1 MSAEDLGM
9 RELGQFLATLRLL
22 QDPSANSRIGVPALD
37 KLLANN
43 TTRFDPTNLSAIPAP
58 LFIEITSP
66 SPKSGK
72 TECLYWV
79 IANLVLGSHTH
90 GNPKDIAPHQADEA
104 TRNPTH
110 KIPDDSADHVPEDS
124 EIQATDG
131 EIYHETDVGHDPGPE
146 LDHHNALP
154 STNLT
159 KETHSLPTTIAL
171 LSTSGINIPR
181 LTQILHQ
188 HLLSTTPNLPLSTAQ
203 EVIHT
208 ALSHIHIF
216 QPSSLSSLIATVSSL
231 PTYFLDPRNGSAER
245 RVGAIIIDSPS
256 TFLWADKV
264 GSTGTTG
271 QGQSKYPALAA
282 TLKRVSTILSA
293 PIVYTTSHFSATD
306 TTTTSSDSA
315 ALRPQL
321 PSPFPTLPTLRL
333 VIDRNAVAGFN
344 RDIDAE
350 TAGKHAEGRDKAV
363 REAGFKVSVNRWSNE
378 GREGGYRDGH
388 TVGFE
393 VKIDGKGVTVV

>member
-1 MSAEDLGM
+1 
-9 RELGQFLATLRLL
+9 
-22 QDPSANSRIGVPALD
+22 LD

-58 LFIEITSP
+58 PVIEITSP
-66 SPKSGK
+66 GPKSGK

-90 GNPKDIAPHQADEA
+90 GNPKDIAPHQAAEA

-110 KIPDDSADHVPEDS
+110 KIPHDPADHVPEDS
-124 EIQATDG
+124 EIQATDS
-131 EIYHETDVGHDPGPE
+131 EIHHETDVGHDPGPE
-146 LDHHNALP
+146 LDHHNALS

-188 HLLSTTPNLPLSTAQ
+188 HLLSTTPTLTLSSAQ
-203 EVIHT
+203 GIIHS
-208 ALSHIHIF
+208 ALSYIHIF
-216 QPSSLSSLIATVSSL
+216 QPSSLSSLIATISSL
-231 PTYFLDPRNGSAER
+231 PTYFLDPGNGSAER

-256 TFLWADKV
+256 SFFWADKV
-264 GSTGTTG
+264 AAAATTG
-271 QGQSKYPALAA
+271 QTQGQSKYPALAA

-293 PIVYTTSHFSATD
+293 PIVYTTSHFSPI
-306 TTTTSSDSA
+306 TTTTANTSSSSDNM

-333 VIDRNAVAGFN
+333 VLDRNAVQGFN

-350 TAGKHAEGRDKAV
+350 TAIKHAEGRDKAV
-363 REAGFKVSVNRWSNE
+363 REAGFRVRVNRWRNE
-378 GREGGYRDGH
+378 GREGGDRDRD